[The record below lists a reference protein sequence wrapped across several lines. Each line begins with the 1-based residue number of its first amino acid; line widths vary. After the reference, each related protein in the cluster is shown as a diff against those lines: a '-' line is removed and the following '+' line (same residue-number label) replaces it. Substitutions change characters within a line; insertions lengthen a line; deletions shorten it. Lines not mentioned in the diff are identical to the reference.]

1 MSHNRKKRYILEE
14 GRPVPFLVDLGVQT
28 KEGKVITS
36 RYDKFRQ
43 INRFLEFIE
52 DIWPLL
58 PKDRPVHIIDFGCG
72 KSYLTFAMYYYLHEL
87 KGLTLEVTG
96 LDLKKDVI
104 VHCNE
109 LAKKYHYEGLSFLHG
124 DIADYTGTDSADMVV
139 TLHACDTATDYALY
153 KAMKWHAG
161 VILSVPCCQHEVNK
175 QIACE
180 PLEGALK
187 YGLIKERLSAL
198 FTDALRA
205 DLLEENGYDTQV
217 LEFID
222 MEHTPKKILLRAV
235 RRVDA
240 GMADGQSGLTEAE
253 QKLGQ
258 CSKEPGY
265 KEPDSKRLAGNPAD
279 PYDAAEASGRRV
291 GLKKTVIKGI
301 AFVVIFVI
309 SLVVISMVANQ
320 GNGDMTAPMSA
331 ASLPTMAIVE
341 DGQEINQMYGY
352 TMQMD
357 TADMRESITPIKTAR
372 QINAVVHGYGTEI
385 AGVSYELRSID
396 GSRLIENTEL
406 TGTQEGDDLY
416 LSFRLKDL
424 MKEGEEYSLIFLVN
438 LDESDR
444 CVIIRGSSRRIIT

>member
-1 MSHNRKKRYILEE
+1 MNKVRQLLKESLTGGLYQMTLSGAAGEATGCSKKKIRPVLLKDRLLFQITAYRGTQVFHENHTVEETAAILEADLSGSFKQLQVETTSFEATVLVSKKGKMTVRKKQRSVSEDNVKVSLSHNRKKRYILEE
-14 GRPVPFLVDLGVQT
+14 G
-28 KEGKVITS
+28 
-36 RYDKFRQ
+36 
-43 INRFLEFIE
+43 
-52 DIWPLL
+52 
-58 PKDRPVHIIDFGCG
+58 RPVHIIDFGCG

-222 MEHTPKKILLRAV
+222 MEHTPKNILLRAV
-235 RRVDA
+235 RRPDA
-240 GMADGQSGLTEAE
+240 GMVDGQSGLTEAE

-265 KEPDSKRLAGNPAD
+265 KKPDSKRLA
-279 PYDAAEASGRRV
+279 ET
-291 GLKKTVIKGI
+291 L
-301 AFVVIFVI
+301 
-309 SLVVISMVANQ
+309 
-320 GNGDMTAPMSA
+320 
-331 ASLPTMAIVE
+331 
-341 DGQEINQMYGY
+341 
-352 TMQMD
+352 
-357 TADMRESITPIKTAR
+357 
-372 QINAVVHGYGTEI
+372 QIHTT
-385 AGVSYELRSID
+385 LQK
-396 GSRLIENTEL
+396 LL
-406 TGTQEGDDLY
+406 
-416 LSFRLKDL
+416 
-424 MKEGEEYSLIFLVN
+424 EGELV
-438 LDESDR
+438 
-444 CVIIRGSSRRIIT
+444 

>member
-1 MSHNRKKRYILEE
+1 MNKVRQLLGESLTGGLYQMTLSGATGEATGCSKKKIRPVLLKDRLLFQITAYRGTQVFHENHTAEETAAILEADLSGSFKQLQIETTSFEATVLVSKKGKMTVRKKQRSVSEDNVKVSLSHNRKKRYILEE

-161 VILSVPCCQHEVNK
+161 VILSVPCCQ
-175 QIACE
+175 A
-180 PLEGALK
+180 
-187 YGLIKERLSAL
+187 
-198 FTDALRA
+198 
-205 DLLEENGYDTQV
+205 
-217 LEFID
+217 
-222 MEHTPKKILLRAV
+222 
-235 RRVDA
+235 
-240 GMADGQSGLTEAE
+240 
-253 QKLGQ
+253 
-258 CSKEPGY
+258 
-265 KEPDSKRLAGNPAD
+265 
-279 PYDAAEASGRRV
+279 
-291 GLKKTVIKGI
+291 
-301 AFVVIFVI
+301 
-309 SLVVISMVANQ
+309 
-320 GNGDMTAPMSA
+320 
-331 ASLPTMAIVE
+331 
-341 DGQEINQMYGY
+341 
-352 TMQMD
+352 
-357 TADMRESITPIKTAR
+357 
-372 QINAVVHGYGTEI
+372 
-385 AGVSYELRSID
+385 
-396 GSRLIENTEL
+396 
-406 TGTQEGDDLY
+406 
-416 LSFRLKDL
+416 
-424 MKEGEEYSLIFLVN
+424 
-438 LDESDR
+438 
-444 CVIIRGSSRRIIT
+444 